1 MKKDL
6 KIQYILSGLILL
18 LYAYK
23 LFKIN
28 TGLDSLY
35 DEGHLL
41 VRLWQVRHG
50 IIHEGLSQ
58 WPVMVF
64 KFFGETLSSD
74 ILLLRWIGSIW
85 QIVSLVLF
93 SYMSLMYLTRKQL
106 IRSGT
111 EKIMYVNLVFLFGFL
126 YFQNLIIHYNQLQA
140 SFMMLI
146 IACFL
151 LADTV
156 TEKTKIAILYFSIG
170 VLFLFALFTIL
181 PSGAVVLFFILLFTW
196 IRNSSAVKT
205 SLLATTSLIVG
216 MFTAFL
222 FYHIFILDLRTVY
235 ENMQETA
242 AVVTN
247 LNRGYDPL
255 SFLHKMLVYLKDF
268 YITSLFLLGLLSI
281 SMLIRKK
288 VKDAV
293 VLVFF
298 FFSVVIFGIYQVK
311 PMLMQTTLLAF
322 PLVVLIL
329 YQSYTDKTIFSIKGI
344 LLLFLFFFPLLSS
357 FGTNVYYGGKIAWFV
372 VPWSIL
378 FMILIAN
385 NDFKEKYRKETSY
398 FLLMFFLFVAY
409 QPVKAIWSDLKQDKQ
424 LYVFDSEK
432 PIAKMHLTPQQKAYF
447 DKVHGILT
455 SYNYVSKKDVMY
467 ATQLDHMTIY
477 AMDAVPCATHHQPM
491 DFLADTKKHQ
501 LNRPDF
507 IFLTEFDLSLITD
520 SLKALG
526 WGFPNEY
533 DKYYVGTPEI
543 KNTGYPTERWLY
555 CRKNRK
561 IQE

>member
-1 MKKDL
+1 MKKNL
-6 KIQYILSGLILL
+6 NIQYILSGFIVL

-58 WPVMVF
+58 WPVMVYR
-64 KFFGETLSSD
+64 FFGETLSSD

-85 QIVSLVLF
+85 QIVSLALF
-93 SYMSLMYLTRKQL
+93 SFLSLVYLTKKQL
-106 IRSGT
+106 IRSVT
-111 EKIMYVNLVFLFGFL
+111 EKIMFVNLVFLLGYL
-126 YFQNLIIHYNQLQA
+126 CFQNLIIHYNQLQA

-156 TEKTKIAILYFSIG
+156 TGKTKIAILYFSIG
-170 VLFLFALFTIL
+170 VLCLFALFTIL
-181 PSGAVVLFFILLFTW
+181 PSGVVALFFILLFTW
-196 IRNSSAVKT
+196 LRNRSAFRT
-205 SLLATTSLIVG
+205 SLLATISLILG
-216 MFTAFL
+216 MVTALL

-242 AVVTN
+242 AVITN

-268 YITSLFLLGLLSI
+268 FITSLLLLGLLSV
-281 SMLIRKK
+281 SMLMRKK
-288 VKDAV
+288 VKDLV
-293 VLVFF
+293 ILVFF
-298 FFSVVIFGIYQVK
+298 FFSIVIFGTYQVK
-311 PMLMQTTLLAF
+311 PLLMQTTLLAF
-322 PLVVLIL
+322 PLVVLLL
-329 YQSYTDKTIFSIKGI
+329 YHSYTDKTIFSIKGI
-344 LLLFLFFFPLLSS
+344 LLLFLFFFPLFSS
-357 FGTNVYYGGKIAWFV
+357 LGTNVYYGGKIAWFV
-372 VPWSIL
+372 VPWSVL
-378 FMILIAN
+378 FMMLIAN
-385 NDFKEKYRKETSY
+385 NDFKEKYRKETGY

-409 QPVKAIWSDLKQDKQ
+409 QPAKALWSELKQDKQ
-424 LYVFDSEK
+424 VYVFDSEE

-447 DKVHGILT
+447 DEVHGILI
-455 SYNYVSKKDVMY
+455 SYNYVSKKDVIF

-491 DFLADTKKHQ
+491 DFLADTQKHQ

-507 IFLTEFDLSLITD
+507 IFLTKFDLSLITD
-520 SLKALG
+520 SLKALA
-526 WGFPNEY
+526 WEFPDEY
-533 DKYYVGTPEI
+533 DKYYVGTPET
-543 KNTGYPTERWLY
+543 KKTGYPTERWLY
-555 CRKNRK
+555 CRKDRIAK
-561 IQE
+561 